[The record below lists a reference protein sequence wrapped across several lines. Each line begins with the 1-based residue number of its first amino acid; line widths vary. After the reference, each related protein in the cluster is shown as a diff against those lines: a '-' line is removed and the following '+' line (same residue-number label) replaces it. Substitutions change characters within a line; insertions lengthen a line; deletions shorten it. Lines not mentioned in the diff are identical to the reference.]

1 MTFKELKQGYP
12 IHILDKDKLM
22 VKQAKVQNTSFP
34 RVDAIQGQR
43 QMVVDITVEHNGST
57 ATYTMPEDSCL
68 VYASNLVIATEPQGL
83 IVEVEKMKSE
93 AEHILASVDHQKE
106 IVEAADELLAK
117 LNPAFKEKR
126 ETEQRFEQME
136 KRMNK
141 VDDNIS
147 QLLSLVKS
155 KMQSI

>member
-12 IHILDKDKLM
+12 IHILDKDKLT
-22 VKQAKVQNTSFP
+22 VKQGKVQSTAFP
-34 RVDAIQGQR
+34 RVDTMQGQR
-43 QMVVDITVEHNGST
+43 QMVVDITVEHNGTT
-57 ATYTMPEDSCL
+57 ATYTMPEDACL
-68 VYASNLVIATEPQGL
+68 VYANNLVISTEPQGL

-93 AEHILASVDHQKE
+93 AEHILSSVEHQKE
-106 IVEAADELLAK
+106 IVEVSDELLAK

-126 ETEQRFEQME
+126 ETEQRFEQLE
-136 KRMNK
+136 KRMNS

-155 KMQSI
+155 KM

>member
-12 IHILDKDKLM
+12 IHILDKDKLT

>member
-12 IHILDKDKLM
+12 IHILDKDKLT

-141 VDDNIS
+141 VDDNIN

>member
-12 IHILDKDKLM
+12 IHILDKDKLT

-93 AEHILASVDHQKE
+93 AEHILASVEHQKE
-106 IVEAADELLAK
+106 IVEVADELLAK

>member
-12 IHILDKDKLM
+12 IHILDKDKLT
-22 VKQAKVQNTSFP
+22 VKQGKVQSVAFP
-34 RVDAIQGQR
+34 RVDTMQGQR
-43 QMVVDITVEHNGST
+43 QMVVDITVEHNGTT
-57 ATYTMPEDSCL
+57 ATYTMPEDACL
-68 VYASNLVIATEPQGL
+68 VYANNLVISTEPQGL

-93 AEHILASVDHQKE
+93 AEHILASVEHQKE
-106 IVEAADELLAK
+106 IVEVADELLAK

-136 KRMNK
+136 KRMDK

-155 KMQSI
+155 KIQSL

>member
-12 IHILDKDKLM
+12 IHILDKDKLT
-22 VKQAKVQNTSFP
+22 VKQGKVQSVAFP
-34 RVDAIQGQR
+34 RVDTMQGQR
-43 QMVVDITVEHNGST
+43 QMVVDITVEHNGTT
-57 ATYTMPEDSCL
+57 ATYTMPEDACL
-68 VYASNLVIATEPQGL
+68 VYANNLVISTEPQGL

-93 AEHILASVDHQKE
+93 AEHILSSVEHQKE
-106 IVEAADELLAK
+106 IVEVADELLAK

-136 KRMNK
+136 KRMDK

-155 KMQSI
+155 KIQSL

>member
-12 IHILDKDKLM
+12 IHILDKDKLT

-34 RVDAIQGQR
+34 RADMMQGQR
-43 QMVVDITVEHNGST
+43 QMVVDITVEHGGNT

-68 VYASNLVIATEPQGL
+68 VYANNLVISTEPQGL
-83 IVEVEKMKSE
+83 VVEVEKMKSD
-93 AEHILASVDHQKE
+93 AEHVLASVEHQKE
-106 IVEAADELLAK
+106 IVEVADELLAK

-126 ETEQRFEQME
+126 ETEQRFEQLE
-136 KRMNK
+136 KRMNS

-155 KMQSI
+155 KM

>member
-12 IHILDKDKLM
+12 IHILDKDKLT

-34 RVDAIQGQR
+34 RADMMQGQR
-43 QMVVDITVEHNGST
+43 QMVVDITVEHNGNT

-68 VYASNLVIATEPQGL
+68 VYANNLVIATEPQGL

-93 AEHILASVDHQKE
+93 AEHILASVEHQKE
-106 IVEAADELLAK
+106 IVEVADELLAK

-136 KRMNK
+136 KRMDK

-155 KMQSI
+155 KIQSL

>member
-12 IHILDKDKLM
+12 IHILDKDKLT
-22 VKQAKVQNTSFP
+22 VKQGKVQCVSFP
-34 RVDAIQGQR
+34 RADMMQGQR
-43 QMVVDITVEHNGST
+43 QMVVDITVEHGGNT

-68 VYASNLVIATEPQGL
+68 VYANNLVISTEPQGL
-83 IVEVEKMKSE
+83 IVEVEKMKSD
-93 AEHILASVDHQKE
+93 AEHVLASVEHQKE
-106 IVEAADELLAK
+106 IVEVADELLAK

-136 KRMNK
+136 KRMDK

-155 KMQSI
+155 KIQSL

>member
-12 IHILDKDKLM
+12 IHILDKDKLT
-22 VKQAKVQNTSFP
+22 VKQGKVQCVSFP
-34 RVDAIQGQR
+34 RADMMQGQR
-43 QMVVDITVEHNGST
+43 QMVVDITVEHGGNT

-68 VYASNLVIATEPQGL
+68 VYANNLVISTEPQGL
-83 IVEVEKMKSE
+83 IVEVEKMKSD
-93 AEHILASVDHQKE
+93 AEHVLASVEQQKE
-106 IVEAADELLAK
+106 IVEVADELLAK

-136 KRMNK
+136 KRMDK

-155 KMQSI
+155 KIQSL